1 MAIYLAQFAP
11 ILLSCRY
18 IGGGRHKQLAIEIFA
33 HVNPLLAIASAKSAN
48 EIEVSVLSGI
58 GRKEIGALWYGDIEV
73 AAQRLGW
80 AFALL
85 ATILLGIYAAF
96 LRALRT

>member
-48 EIEVSVLSGI
+48 EIEVSAVGNR
-58 GRKEIGALWYGDIEV
+58 RKEIGALWYGDIEV